1 MSNQYTWDLS
11 VFYASFSDPQIEK
24 DLVALQGKLDLAKE
38 LLSAETATQE
48 LLEKYVM
55 NSEEI
60 SALSSNL
67 RSFASLTLSTDIK
80 NEEAQKLSDRLK
92 MTFMQLQMLNSAFVR
107 LLKRTDNL
115 DHIIEG
121 SEKLTH
127 LKFYFDCAR
136 NDAPHLM
143 DETAEKRIRKMSLS
157 GGSAFGELRSKLD
170 ATLMVDYRGK
180 KIPLSTARGLAYDPD
195 SAGGKDAYESEI
207 ASYAKIE
214 IPMAAALNGV
224 KGESLTM
231 AEAMHFD
238 SVLARSLD
246 SSNMEK
252 ATLDAMLTAME
263 ESLPA
268 FRKYLRRKGEILG
281 HKNGLPFYDLF
292 APIARP
298 GFTPKT
304 YTIEEAREK
313 LVYEMSKFS
322 PELGKFIDHAF
333 ENRWIDVFPKEGKGG
348 GAFCSGMHHMDISRV
363 LTNFTGSFSDVST
376 LAHEL
381 GHAWHN
387 RCMKGLPTQLCRT
400 PMPMAET
407 ASIFNETFL
416 SHEVKKTASAEEL
429 LTYVEGDLMEN
440 TQVIVDIMSRY
451 LFETDV
457 IEGRKTHNLSVKE
470 LKDMM
475 LSAQDRTYGEGLDPE
490 VRHPYMWACKSH
502 YYSSGLAFYN
512 FPYAFGQLFGK
523 GVFAQYLEKGEE
535 FVPVYNQLLRSS
547 GSGTIEEVAASVG
560 IDVRSVDFWRSSL
573 KVITDEI
580 EQFLELTEDMV

>member
-60 SALSSNL
+60 SALSGNL

-136 NDAPHLM
+136 NDAAHLM
-143 DETAEKRIRKMSLS
+143 DETAEKWIRKMSLS

-180 KIPLSTARGLAYDPD
+180 QIPLSTARGLAYDPD
-195 SAGGKDAYESEI
+195 SAVRKDAYESEI

-281 HKNGLPFYDLF
+281 HKTAVWNFVKVLLYIS
-292 APIARP
+292 ANRRP
-298 GFTPKT
+298 
-304 YTIEEAREK
+304 
-313 LVYEMSKFS
+313 
-322 PELGKFIDHAF
+322 
-333 ENRWIDVFPKEGKGG
+333 
-348 GAFCSGMHHMDISRV
+348 
-363 LTNFTGSFSDVST
+363 
-376 LAHEL
+376 LA
-381 GHAWHN
+381 
-387 RCMKGLPTQLCRT
+387 
-400 PMPMAET
+400 
-407 ASIFNETFL
+407 
-416 SHEVKKTASAEEL
+416 
-429 LTYVEGDLMEN
+429 
-440 TQVIVDIMSRY
+440 
-451 LFETDV
+451 
-457 IEGRKTHNLSVKE
+457 
-470 LKDMM
+470 
-475 LSAQDRTYGEGLDPE
+475 
-490 VRHPYMWACKSH
+490 
-502 YYSSGLAFYN
+502 
-512 FPYAFGQLFGK
+512 
-523 GVFAQYLEKGEE
+523 
-535 FVPVYNQLLRSS
+535 
-547 GSGTIEEVAASVG
+547 VG
-560 IDVRSVDFWRSSL
+560 IVYIYNV
-573 KVITDEI
+573 
-580 EQFLELTEDMV
+580 